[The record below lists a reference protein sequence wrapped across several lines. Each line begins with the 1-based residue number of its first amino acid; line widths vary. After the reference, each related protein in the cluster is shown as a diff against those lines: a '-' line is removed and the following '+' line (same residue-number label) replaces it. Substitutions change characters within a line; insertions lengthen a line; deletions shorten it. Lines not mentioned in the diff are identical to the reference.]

1 MIKVLLVDDH
11 ELVRTG
17 IRRLIEDIKGL
28 EVAGEVLKNKTS
40 GKEFKIVPLPPARQA
55 IIDAGG
61 LIAFTRARLLADKSK

>member
-28 EVAGEVLKNKTS
+28 EVVGEVET
-40 GKEFKIVPLPPARQA
+40 GEAA
-55 IIDAGG
+55 IDFAKDQHVDVVLMDLNMPGIGG
-61 LIAFTRARLLADKSK
+61 LEATR

>member
-28 EVAGEVLKNKTS
+28 EVVGEVET
-40 GKEFKIVPLPPARQA
+40 GEAA
-55 IIDAGG
+55 IDFAKDQHVDVVLMDLNMPGICG
-61 LIAFTRARLLADKSK
+61 LEATR